1 MQKISGVYKITN
13 KITGDLYI
21 GSSVNIEHRWAN
33 HKSPSTWAAKSG
45 MMLYQ
50 AMAQYGL
57 NNFIFEIIE
66 KTNNLRER
74 EQYWIEQLHPT
85 YNSNR
90 AKGLDEEKVKENA
103 KEYYKSHEEKVKE
116 NAKEYY
122 KGHKEKVK
130 EYYKSHSDKWNS
142 YQKEYQSR
150 FCLYQGETLTLETLY
165 HRFRKQKIARPF
177 REAKKYLIIN

>member
-1 MQKISGVYKITN
+1 MQRISGVYKITN
-13 KITGDLYI
+13 IITGDFYI

-33 HKSPSTWAAKSG
+33 HKSPSTWAIKSG

-66 KTNNLRER
+66 KTNSLRER

-90 AKGLDEEKVKENA
+90 AKGLDEEKVKE
-103 KEYYKSHEEKVKE
+103 K
-116 NAKEYY
+116 AKEYY

-130 EYYKSHSDKWNS
+130 EYYKSHSDKWNN

-150 FCLYQGETLTLETLY
+150 FCLYKGETLTLETLY
-165 HRFRKQKIARPF
+165 HRFRKQKIAHPF
-177 REAKKYLIIN
+177 REAKKYLIKD